1 MVDEQERRS
10 GESIKYL
17 LTTEEGPCYADAALV
32 VTLVTF
38 VAGQVATATTGSSSS
53 SSSSSAASC
62 EHAAM
67 MCISSPAGRIVL
79 SPPM

>member
-17 LTTEEGPCYADAALV
+17 LTIEEGPCYADAALV

-53 SSSSSAASC
+53 SAASC